1 MVPVEAPR
9 RRRSGPSTKVLGYF
23 QLPLRGTHAMRAGT
37 ARRPARAFVP
47 EGLPIVAQRF
57 IAGNS
62 MDENPSRP
70 GGTIERRR
78 PSGPSINTVQ
88 HTLPRGFRKI
98 RHYGWMSPNSKVRL
112 DEVKWLVWLFLGWT
126 YWLASGHAPQPPVSA
141 PPTLRCAE
149 CGGAMRVVAITSEPS
164 RLLSEHALAY
174 LDSG

>member
-1 MVPVEAPR
+1 MVYHPHV
-9 RRRSGPSTKVLGYF
+9 
-23 QLPLRGTHAMRAGT
+23 H
-37 ARRPARAFVP
+37 FV
-47 EGLPIVAQRF
+47 V
-57 IAGNS
+57 
-62 MDENPSRP
+62 P
-70 GGTIERRR
+70 GGGVKVDEDGNAIAWQTTPENFLFHHGTLIRVYK
-78 PSGPSINTVQ
+78 PSNRNPTRQRGRWKTRTVAGAEFVRGFAQ
-88 HTLPRGFRKI
+88 HTLPRGFQKI